1 MKDSDWAFLRQLY
14 MTPNITKAA
23 NALFISQ
30 PALTKRLQ
38 YIEDEWGVQIVHR
51 NKNGL
56 DFTSEGL
63 YLAKQALKYMDFLE
77 ETKCQLDMLRSNHKA
92 NLTIGTSL
100 SYLSLVLPHLI
111 AEFTAAHPEIRFDVL
126 GGRSSEVLHMV
137 EQGNVQLGILRGR
150 TSDLVEKMQ
159 INEEKCYVIS
169 SVPLDS
175 LDALAWTP
183 RVDYPLNDLT
193 RQLVDNWWNQ
203 RFRTPPIIGMTVE
216 HMDQT
221 FPMISQSLGYAIAF
235 LPEKKEI
242 KALKGLYLTPIT
254 IKDSD
259 VPLTRPTWLIWQAK
273 KPLTPEVNSFL
284 QFMREQAGK

>member
-23 NALFISQ
+23 SALFISQ

-38 YIEDEWGVQIVHR
+38 YIEDEWKVQIVHR

-100 SYLSLVLPHLI
+100 SYLKLVLPQLI
-111 AEFTAAHPEIRFDVL
+111 AAYTAAHPDVRFDVL

-137 EQGNVQLGILRGR
+137 EQGTVQLGILRGR
-150 TSDLVEKMQ
+150 TSDLVDKIQ
-159 INEEKCYVIS
+159 INEERCYVIT
-169 SVPLDS
+169 SVPMDS

-193 RQLVDNWWNQ
+193 RQLVDNWWKE
-203 RFRTPPIIGMTVE
+203 RFHTPPIIGMTVE
-216 HMDQT
+216 HMDQA
-221 FPMISQSLGYAIAF
+221 FPMISQSLAEPSPSGFFKDRSFSSLIVAF
-235 LPEKKEI
+235 SKFSPLLTSFARPASCCGVEI
-242 KALKGLYLTPIT
+242 VY
-254 IKDSD
+254 
-259 VPLTRPTWLIWQAK
+259 VPRTSSTSSTHSVSA
-273 KPLTPEVNSFL
+273 
-284 QFMREQAGK
+284 

>member
-23 NALFISQ
+23 SALFISQ

-38 YIEDEWGVQIVHR
+38 YIEDEWKVQIVHR

-100 SYLSLVLPHLI
+100 SYLKLVLPQLI
-111 AEFTAAHPEIRFDVL
+111 AAYTAAHPDIRFDVL
-126 GGRSSEVLHMV
+126 GGRSSEGLHMV
-137 EQGNVQLGILRGR
+137 EQGTVQLGILRGR
-150 TSDLVEKMQ
+150 TSDLVDKIQ
-159 INEEKCYVIS
+159 INEERCYVIT
-169 SVPLDS
+169 SVPMDS

-193 RQLVDNWWNQ
+193 RQLVDNWWKE
-203 RFRTPPIIGMTVE
+203 RFHTPPIIGMTVE
-216 HMDQT
+216 HMDQA

-242 KALKGLYLTPIT
+242 KALQGLYLTPVT
-254 IKDSD
+254 IQNSD
-259 VPLTRPTWLIWQAK
+259 VPLTRPTWLIWQK
-273 KPLTPEVNSFL
+273 KNPLTPEAQGFL
-284 QFMREQAGK
+284 QFMQSQTV